1 MNFDALVYVDIDQG
15 IYKGKT
21 QSYLKWKPKKL
32 LGFSFSINIANF
44 EAFLSVKKLSAN
56 FFFLKSVTNEKCK
69 QQAEPTGIFFLKLKI
84 LWKSSNK
91 TLIKKQLLLKK
102 ISKWIFVS
110 KFIYYFLWFQK
121 NLLRGSNLSTS
132 EWSVIPTSNVVVTF
146 LYVGIYL

>member
-1 MNFDALVYVDIDQG
+1 MIGL
-15 IYKGKT
+15 
-21 QSYLKWKPKKL
+21 
-32 LGFSFSINIANF
+32 
-44 EAFLSVKKLSAN
+44 
-56 FFFLKSVTNEKCK
+56 
-69 QQAEPTGIFFLKLKI
+69 IFNAR
-84 LWKSSNK
+84 SNK